1 MKIVNIEFS
10 CVGDFKNGCEIKSPC
25 EVVYHN
31 RNYYKWYGDFP
42 KIIPADS
49 SPIVTGGIGENGW
62 VPITTNNEIRNVWLP
77 QVILIGICLLVL
89 FLW

>member
-31 RNYYKWYGDFP
+31 RNYYKRHGDFP